1 MLLRFREGVG
11 TWEAGWFGASK
22 VGGLHDLYCMVH
34 SVGVS
39 RKPDQR
45 VSNGKVKGSG
55 TWEEGRSG
63 ASQMGGHICNMY
75 GAFCWG

>member
-1 MLLRFREGVG
+1 M
-11 TWEAGWFGASK
+11 
-22 VGGLHDLYCMVH
+22 YCMVH

-63 ASQMGGHICNMY
+63 ASQMGGHICNMH